1 MYEEK
6 KKKKSMQHM
15 MQFAWRND
23 VNLEHSAFP
32 WRLLCDYT
40 EIGIS
45 QDLDPG
51 DEADFIPF

>member
-1 MYEEK
+1 MYKQKE
-6 KKKKSMQHM
+6 SVQFVMR
-15 MQFAWRND
+15 FAWRND

-32 WRLLCDYT
+32 QRLLCDYT
-40 EIGIS
+40 KIGIS

>member
-1 MYEEK
+1 MRK

>member
-1 MYEEK
+1 MI
-6 KKKKSMQHM
+6 
-15 MQFAWRND
+15 AWKNYI
-23 VNLEHSAFP
+23 NLEHSALLQC
-32 WRLLCDYT
+32 LLCDYT